1 MRVTYEL
8 RTNDVDTGF
17 RRFLDF
23 PQKKKKKFRPTAQ
36 KFQIK
41 CHKTTSK
48 TYLKGLKTLTHI
60 K

>member
-23 PQKKKKKFRPTAQ
+23 PQKKKKKSSADG
-36 KFQIK
+36 
-41 CHKTTSK
+41 SK
-48 TYLKGLKTLTHI
+48 VSDKMS
-60 K
+60 